1 MFVLVVL
8 EEEGGFNGTWF
19 RLKEMEFRT
28 GIAIRLPLHVSFRKF
43 DNNIVIVA
51 CTDSTDSSLF
61 WLEKEL

>member
-28 GIAIRLPLHVSFRKF
+28 GIAIRLPLHVSFKKF

-51 CTDSTDSSLF
+51 CTDSLF
-61 WLEKEL
+61 